1 MKVGLRSLKVG
12 KVGGGAVGGFAV
24 GKVGGCGVGKVS
36 RLAGMLAILLASGT
50 VLGAPPQGRLSR
62 LSRPFRP
69 AIAEAQEPVKI
80 RAMGDP
86 RPGDEAPAFS
96 LPYFTTEGPGPAE
109 QPFTLRAEL
118 GRVVVLAF
126 CRGLTDSTAVVLL
139 RTLTAR
145 YDSLFPGQVAV
156 AAVVPD
162 AGPAL
167 VEASRANSLQI
178 KLLADTAENVRRMF
192 GVERNQS
199 AVYIIGPTGRVVWR
213 DLRFNPLLARGYG
226 RIRREV
232 DQAAGRS
239 GLQ

>member
-1 MKVGLRSLKVG
+1 
-12 KVGGGAVGGFAV
+12 
-24 GKVGGCGVGKVS
+24 
-36 RLAGMLAILLASGT
+36 
-50 VLGAPPQGRLSR
+50 
-62 LSRPFRP
+62 
-69 AIAEAQEPVKI
+69 
-80 RAMGDP
+80 
-86 RPGDEAPAFS
+86 
-96 LPYFTTEGPGPAE
+96 
-109 QPFTLRAEL
+109 
-118 GRVVVLAF
+118 
-126 CRGLTDSTAVVLL
+126 
-139 RTLTAR
+139 
-145 YDSLFPGQVAV
+145 VAV

-192 GVERNQS
+192 GVERNQN

-239 GLQ
+239 WLQ